1 MPCRRPSTN
10 HPPSQTTM
18 SIERRD
24 ARVLLVDDDEA
35 NRYTISRLL
44 ERAGYSVVQAA
55 TGADALQVARQQ
67 PDLVL
72 LDVQLPDISGLE
84 ICRRLRSDP
93 ETQRIPVLQISANF
107 TLTTDRIRGLDA
119 GADGYLASPVEP
131 EELLAHVRML
141 LRLKQAQD
149 ALHEHVTRLEATKKE
164 LADARD
170 LLSHQ
175 NEILEARVHER
186 TAKLMDT
193 IQDLETFSYSITHD
207 MRAPLRAMQGFS
219 RLLLENYE
227 EKLDAEGVQFLER
240 ICSSANR
247 LDLLIRDV
255 LSYSN
260 IVRTKLRL
268 VPINLQFLVT
278 EILKDYPGFQPPA
291 AHVEIKGTL
300 PHVMG
305 NEAFLTQVFSNLIG
319 NAVKFVAKGVTPH
332 VVISSETIE
341 KMARLT
347 ITDNGI
353 GIPPHHQTRL
363 FGLFQRAQTKY
374 PGTGIGLAVVKKAME
389 RLGGRVGVISK
400 AGHGSTFWFELPLAM
415 AP

>member
-1 MPCRRPSTN
+1 MP
-10 HPPSQTTM
+10 
-18 SIERRD
+18 IESSD
-24 ARVLLVDDDEA
+24 ARVLLVDDEEA

-44 ERAGYSVVQAA
+44 ERAGYSVIQAA
-55 TGADALQVARQQ
+55 TGAEALRNVRTN
-67 PDLVL
+67 PDLVV

-84 ICRRLRSDP
+84 VCRILRSDP
-93 ETQRIPVLQISANF
+93 ETQRIPVLQISSNF
-107 TLTTDRIRGLDA
+107 TLTTDRVRGLDA

-131 EELLAHVRML
+131 EELLAHIRML

-149 ALHEHVTRLEATKKE
+149 ALRDHVTRLEATKRE
-164 LADARD
+164 LADAKD
-170 LLSHQ
+170 LLSRQ

-186 TAKLMDT
+186 TAELMDT

-227 EKLDAEGVQFLER
+227 GKLDAQGTEFLER

-268 VPINLQFLVT
+268 VPVDLQFLVT
-278 EILKDYPGFQPPA
+278 EILKDYPGFHLPV
-291 AHVEIKGTL
+291 AHVEIDGSL
-300 PHVMG
+300 PHVLG
-305 NEAFLTQVFSNLIG
+305 NEAFLTQVLSNLIG
-319 NAVKFVAKGVTPH
+319 NAVKFVPKGVTPH
-332 VVISSETIE
+332 VVISAEISNRT
-341 KMARLT
+341 ARLSV
-347 ITDNGI
+347 TDNGI
-353 GIPPHHQTRL
+353 GIPPQHQSRL

-389 RLGGRVGVISK
+389 RMGGQVGLISV
-400 AGHGSTFWFELPLAM
+400 AGRGSTFWFELPVA
-415 AP
+415 APHPQKAHKTN

>member
-1 MPCRRPSTN
+1 MP
-10 HPPSQTTM
+10 
-18 SIERRD
+18 IEQRD

-44 ERAGYSVVQAA
+44 ERAGYSVIQAA
-55 TGADALQVARQQ
+55 TGAEALQIVRKN
-67 PDLVL
+67 PDLVV

-84 ICRRLRSDP
+84 ICRIMRSDP

-107 TLTTDRIRGLDA
+107 TLTTDRVKGLDA

-141 LRLKQAQD
+141 LRLRQAQD
-149 ALHEHVTRLEATKKE
+149 ALHDHVTRLEATKKE
-164 LADARD
+164 LADAKD
-170 LLSHQ
+170 LLSRQ
-175 NEILEARVHER
+175 NEILEARVRER
-186 TAKLMDT
+186 TAELMDT

-227 EKLDAEGVQFLER
+227 GKLDPEGTEFLER

-260 IVRTKLRL
+260 IVRSKLRP
-268 VPINLQFLVT
+268 VPVDLQYLVT
-278 EILKDYPGFQPPA
+278 DILKDYPGFQLPV
-291 AHVEIKGTL
+291 AHVEIRGPL
-300 PHVMG
+300 PHVLG
-305 NEAFLTQVFSNLIG
+305 NEAFLTQVLSNLIG
-319 NAVKFVAKGVTPH
+319 NAVKFVPKDVTPH
-332 VVISSETIE
+332 VVISAELREQT
-341 KMARLT
+341 ARLS

-353 GIPPHHQTRL
+353 GIPPQHQSRL

-389 RLGGRVGVISK
+389 RMGGQVGLTSEV
-400 AGHGSTFWFELPLAM
+400 GCGSTFWFELPLATTQPQNDHQTNS
-415 AP
+415 AA